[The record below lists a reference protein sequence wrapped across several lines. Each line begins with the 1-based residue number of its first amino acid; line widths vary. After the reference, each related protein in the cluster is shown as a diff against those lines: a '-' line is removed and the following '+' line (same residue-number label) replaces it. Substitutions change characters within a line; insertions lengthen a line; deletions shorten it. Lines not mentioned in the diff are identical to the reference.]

1 MPLKKCINLF
11 RIDGGY
17 RTVAPLEMPDDKRDV
32 NLRRN
37 GFQLQHVG
45 TVVERPGGRCKHLLH
60 HVAFAPGKDK
70 MAVLRPLDVSPQ
82 QSLYILL
89 RIFGNLLELVNRYDA
104 RLVRMSQILENL
116 IERIFGPLDISQ
128 LHIESG
134 KIGDGVEPE
143 FPADGLNRLNEK
155 SRHFTTTR
163 QECFVNL
170 PAEQIGKFA
179 EARRMQ
185 NIDEK
190 SIVLLTD
197 FRLVVTEL
205 NQPCFTHTAR

>member
-1 MPLKKCINLF
+1 M
-11 RIDGGY
+11 R
-17 RTVAPLEMPDDKRDV
+17 
-32 NLRRN
+32 
-37 GFQLQHVG
+37 
-45 TVVERPGGRCKHLLH
+45 
-60 HVAFAPGKDK
+60 
-70 MAVLRPLDVSPQ
+70 
-82 QSLYILL
+82 
-89 RIFGNLLELVNRYDA
+89 
-104 RLVRMSQILENL
+104 QILENL

-155 SRHFTTTR
+155 SRHFTTAR

-197 FRLVVTEL
+197 SRFVVTEL
-205 NQPCFTHTAR
+205 NQSCFTHTARWNDNQIIAVGNRLDKPGWLAYPIAKILRSDLSGHDEWIYNLRHRNIIFCKNNYFIQIMQIE